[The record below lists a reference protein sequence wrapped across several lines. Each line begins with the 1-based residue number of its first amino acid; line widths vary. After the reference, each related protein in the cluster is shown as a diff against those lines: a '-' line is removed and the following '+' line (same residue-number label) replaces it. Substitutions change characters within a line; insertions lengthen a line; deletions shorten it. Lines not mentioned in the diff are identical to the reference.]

1 MRPRPD
7 LWAGPVPFGIGATK
21 PHHYLEML
29 RTVWENRRDL
39 PYAWRI
45 LSRGVCDG
53 CALGVTGFRDWTIDG
68 IHLCTTRLSLL
79 KVNTAASLDDR
90 VLSDVARLPRRAADL
105 RRLGRLAHPLRR
117 RRGEPGFTRISWDE
131 ALDVAASHI
140 RRSTPERLA
149 FYLTARG
156 LTNETYYIAQKVARF
171 LGTNNID
178 NAARICHAPSTVALK
193 RTLGVA
199 ATTCSYRDVLGTDL
213 VVIFGSDVANA
224 QPVFMKYLY
233 EARRRGTKVAVVNPL
248 REPGLERYWV
258 PSSPESAVFG
268 TRMTDEFFPVHT
280 GGDAAF
286 IAAAIRVLIETRAF
300 DSDFVERHTTG
311 FAELRGSVAASSVA
325 ALAESAGSSVA
336 DVERFAGMYAASRSA
351 VFVWSMGITQHTC
364 GLDNVLSLVD
374 LALLRGNVGRPSAG
388 LMPIRGHSGVQ
399 GGAEMGAYAT
409 ALPGGLPLDASNVA
423 ALGERYGFAI
433 PTRAG
438 LTAPQMVDAAGRGA
452 IDVLYSIGGNFLET
466 MPDPRSVESA
476 LGRVP
481 LRIHQ
486 DIVLS
491 TQMLTDPADEIVVL
505 PAMTRY
511 EQPGGGTETT
521 TERRVLFSPEIP
533 GPRPAEARAE
543 WRILLDLAARVRD
556 GAPAF
561 ADAQA
566 IREEIADVVPFYRG
580 IEKLRASGDQFQWGG
595 ERLCDGW
602 VFPTADGRARFAP
615 VRPEEIRLGRDEFL
629 LSTRR
634 GKQFNTMI
642 WSDRDPLTGAERDAV
657 FMSPEDAALLGL
669 SNGAAATVR
678 SLSGS
683 VQARVKIA
691 PLRPRNL
698 QMFFP
703 EANPLLAAGRA
714 DEASGVPDYNVVVTI
729 ARAGSVDRSG

>member
-1 MRPRPD
+1 M
-7 LWAGPVPFGIGATK
+7 PFGIGATK

-29 RTVWENRRDL
+29 RTVWDNRRDL

-79 KVNTAASLDDR
+79 KVNTAPALDER
-90 VLSDVARLPRRAADL
+90 LVADIDRLPRRALEL
-105 RRLGRLAHPLRR
+105 RALGRLAHPLRR
-117 RRGEPGFTRISWDE
+117 RRGDAGFTRVSWDE
-131 ALDVAASHI
+131 ALDVAAARI
-140 RRSTPERLA
+140 GRTTPDRIA

-156 LTNETYYIAQKVARF
+156 LTNETYYAAQKAARY

-178 NAARICHAPSTVALK
+178 NAARICHAPSTVGLK
-193 RTLGVA
+193 RTIGVA
-199 ATTCSYRDVLGTDL
+199 ATTCSYRDVLETDL

-233 EARRRGTKVAVVNPL
+233 EARKRGTKVAVVNPL
-248 REPGLERYWV
+248 REPGLENYWV

-286 IAAAIRVLIETRAF
+286 IAGVTKVLIELDLIDAE
-300 DSDFVERHTTG
+300 FVTRHTTG
-311 FAELRGSVAASSVA
+311 FDDLRAAVERIPLADLASSSGA
-325 ALAESAGSSVA
+325 SEEDLR
-336 DVERFAGMYAASRSA
+336 RFAAMYGRARSA

-364 GLDNVLSLVD
+364 GLDNVLALVN
-374 LALLRGNVGRPSAG
+374 LALLRGNVGRRATG

-409 ALPGGLPLDASNVA
+409 AFPGGVPIDGASA
-423 ALGERYGFAI
+423 RRLTETYGFAV
-433 PTRAG
+433 PDGPG
-438 LTAPQMVDAAGRGA
+438 LSAPQMIDAAERGA
-452 IDVLYSIGGNFLET
+452 LDVLYSCGGNFLET
-466 MPDPRSVESA
+466 MPDPRSVEAA

-486 DIVLS
+486 DLVLS
-491 TQMLTDPADEIVVL
+491 PQMLVEPNEEVLIL
-505 PAMTRY
+505 PALTRY

-533 GPRPAEARAE
+533 GPRPGEARAE
-543 WRILLDLAARVRD
+543 WRILLDVARRVKPSPK
-556 GAPAF
+556 APDF

-566 IREEIADVVPFYRG
+566 IREEIAAVVPFYRG
-580 IEKLRASGDQFQWGG
+580 IERLREGGDQFQWGG
-595 ERLCDGW
+595 ERLCDGN
-602 VFPTADGRARFAP
+602 VFPTDDGRAHFTV
-615 VRPEEIRLGRDEFL
+615 VRPEELRLGPDEFI

-642 WSDRDPLTGAERDAV
+642 WNERDPLTGADRDAV
-657 FMSPEDAALLGL
+657 FIANEDAAALGL
-669 SNGAAATVR
+669 HDGRRVVVR
-678 SLSGS
+678 SATGQ
-683 VQARVKIA
+683 VGARVKIA
-691 PLRPRNL
+691 RLRPRNL

-703 EANPLLAAGRA
+703 EANPLLARGRVDA
-714 DEASGVPDYNVVVTI
+714 ASGVPDYNVVVTI
-729 ARAGSVDRSG
+729 APR

>member
-1 MRPRPD
+1 MPRLRPD
-7 LWAGPVPFGIGATK
+7 LWTSPVPFGIGATK

-29 RTVWENRRDL
+29 RAVWENRRDL

-53 CALGVTGFRDWTIDG
+53 CALGVSGFRDWTIDG

-79 KVNTAASLDDR
+79 KINTSASLDEAALENVD
-90 VLSDVARLPRRAADL
+90 RLPRRASDL
-105 RRLGRLAHPLRR
+105 RRLGRLAHPLHR
-117 RRGEPGFTRISWDE
+117 RRGARGFRRVSWDE
-131 ALDVAASHI
+131 ALDIAAAHI
-140 RRSTPERLA
+140 QRTTPDRMA

-156 LTNETYYIAQKVARF
+156 LTNETYYVAQKVARF

-193 RTLGVA
+193 RALGVS
-199 ATTCSYRDVLGTDL
+199 ATTCSYRDVLETDL

-248 REPGLERYWV
+248 REPGLENYWV

-268 TRMTDEFFPVHT
+268 TRMTDEFFPLHT

-286 IAAAIRVLIETRAF
+286 IAAVVKVLIDRGLV
-300 DSDFVERHTTG
+300 DGDFVTEHTAG
-311 FAELRGSVAASSVA
+311 FDELRASVEDTSLAM
-325 ALAESAGSSVA
+325 LAEWAGSSAA
-336 DVERFAGMYAASRSA
+336 DIERFAEMYARSRSA

-364 GLDNVLSLVD
+364 GLDNVLSIVN
-374 LALLRGNVGRPSAG
+374 LALLRGNVGRSGAG

-409 ALPGGLPLDASNVA
+409 ALPGGVALDSVNAH
-423 ALGERYGFAI
+423 ALAERYGFAI
-433 PTRAG
+433 SESPG
-438 LTAPQMVDAAGRGA
+438 LTAPQMLDAAGRGA
-452 IDVLYSIGGNFLET
+452 LDVLYSCGGNFLET
-466 MPDPRSVESA
+466 LPEPASVEAA
-476 LGRVP
+476 LARIP

-486 DIVLS
+486 DLVLS
-491 TQMLTDPADEIVVL
+491 TQMLVEPREDVLIL
-505 PAMTRY
+505 PARTRY

-543 WRILLDLAARVRD
+543 WQILLDIAKRARPGVT
-556 GAPAF
+556 APDF

-566 IREEIADVVPFYRG
+566 IRDEIAEVVPFYRG
-580 IEKLRASGDQFQWGG
+580 IEKLRARGDQFQWGG

-602 VFPTADGRARFAP
+602 VFPTADGRAHLTAVIP
-615 VRPEEIRLGRDEFL
+615 SEIQLRPGEFI

-634 GKQFNTMI
+634 GKQFNTMV
-642 WSDRDPLTGAERDAV
+642 WSEIDPLTGAARDAL
-657 FMSPEDAALLGL
+657 FMAAEDAEALGIADGHPL
-669 SNGAAATVR
+669 TVT
-678 SLSGS
+678 SPQGQVS
-683 VQARVKIA
+683 ARVKIA
-691 PLRPRNL
+691 KLRPRNV

-703 EANPLLAAGRA
+703 EANPLLARGRV
-714 DEASGVPDYNVVVTI
+714 EEVSGVPDYNVVVTLS
-729 ARAGSVDRSG
+729 R